1 MTFLLIPPY
10 LIFAFFVMR
19 AVLKKQNTRKRKWQM
34 GLLTAFLL
42 YLPLGWDVILGR
54 AVFYGLCATQGGVHV
69 YQTVELGPEYWNED
83 GRPKFILDNGELDEN
98 TFSGRYESKRAS
110 DRNFSKLLN
119 IGKFERSIMD
129 KKTGD
134 KLGTLT
140 RIMYFGGWFLN
151 YTGFVVG
158 ASDCPSEYGI
168 YPKFLKMIFIVD
180 KDYKGERS

>member
-19 AVLKKQNTRKRKWQM
+19 NVLKKQNTRKRKWQM

-83 GRPKFILDNGELDEN
+83 GSPRFFSRDLGFDEINILDGYLGSRETDSDYSKALNLSV
-98 TFSGRYESKRAS
+98 TKYEIVDVEK
-110 DRNFSKLLN
+110 DVTMGVYVKY
-119 IGKFERSIMD
+119 
-129 KKTGD
+129 T
-134 KLGTLT
+134 
-140 RIMYFGGWFLN
+140 YFGGWFMN
-151 YTGFVVG
+151 YTGFHVG
-158 ASDCPSEYGI
+158 GESCPSTDKLDED
-168 YPKFLKMIFIVD
+168 LLEFINRVFA
-180 KDYKGERS
+180 G